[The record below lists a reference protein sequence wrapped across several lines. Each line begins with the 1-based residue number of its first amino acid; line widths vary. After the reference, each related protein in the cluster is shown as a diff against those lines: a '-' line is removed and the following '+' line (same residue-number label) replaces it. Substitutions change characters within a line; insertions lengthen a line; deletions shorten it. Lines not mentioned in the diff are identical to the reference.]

1 MSIEQC
7 SFPHCT
13 LGTAGLDFAQHSCY
27 VHLGRQDRKRKEES
41 HETEILCGGK
51 QPISL
56 IVFFLFVYRLTS
68 TICIHSRGLDGR
80 DGMRLGWS
88 WMGCFRLDSMD
99 MLIMVLVW
107 IGTYG

>member
-27 VHLGRQDRKRKEES
+27 VHSGRQDRKGEEES

-56 IVFFLFVYRLTS
+56 IVFFLFIDLLASYAY
-68 TICIHSRGLDGR
+68 IHGGWMDVTACGWV
-80 DGMRLGWS
+80 WS
-88 WMGCFRLDSMD
+88 WTGCFRLDSMD
-99 MLIMVLVW
+99 MLMMVLVW